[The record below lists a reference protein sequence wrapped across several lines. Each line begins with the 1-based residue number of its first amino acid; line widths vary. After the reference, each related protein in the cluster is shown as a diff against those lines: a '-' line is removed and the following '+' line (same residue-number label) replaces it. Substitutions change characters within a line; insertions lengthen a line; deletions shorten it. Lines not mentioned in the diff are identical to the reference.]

1 VKQKGKNAESVRKA
15 ATVILSLGVDSAAQ
29 VFKYLRP
36 EEIEQITLQIATLDN
51 LSSPTVESTMEEFYN
66 LCIAQKYITE
76 GGIEYAKA
84 FWKKPWARRA
94 PPESST
100 KSPARCRP
108 RLLAS

>member
-29 VFKYLRP
+29 MFKYLRP

-66 LCIAQKYITE
+66 HCPGMLCHIPKNTPHDFVAGKTGE
-76 GGIEYAKA
+76 
-84 FWKKPWARRA
+84 
-94 PPESST
+94 
-100 KSPARCRP
+100 
-108 RLLAS
+108 LLLFYSLVDS